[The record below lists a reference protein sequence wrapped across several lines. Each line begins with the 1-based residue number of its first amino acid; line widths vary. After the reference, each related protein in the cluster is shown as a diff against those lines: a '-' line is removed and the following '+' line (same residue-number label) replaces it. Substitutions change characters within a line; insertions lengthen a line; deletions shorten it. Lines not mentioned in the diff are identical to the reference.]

1 MWNDATSRDLKE
13 TYYDLQKLLV
23 GTAGFKIC
31 LPDLVPT
38 LLELPEC
45 LACLLVGNGIVDI
58 DPFTTGHFSHE
69 STTTAFNVV
78 EDGSDDNTLVLT
90 TCTAVFLLT
99 SLDQRPKV
107 LIPGV
112 MDIGGSSAAQ
122 DVMVCKEVDGVNSV
136 GSYGPL
142 IVARLALFHRGRREK
157 VVRENV
163 TLVVLLVPIVVWVV

>member
-69 STTTAFNVV
+69 ATTTAFNVV
-78 EDGSDDNTLVLT
+78 EDGFAADAPVG
-90 TCTAVFLLT
+90 AG
-99 SLDQRPKV
+99 RPERF
-107 LIPGV
+107 P
-112 MDIGGSSAAQ
+112 
-122 DVMVCKEVDGVNSV
+122 
-136 GSYGPL
+136 
-142 IVARLALFHRGRREK
+142 
-157 VVRENV
+157 VRF
-163 TLVVLLVPIVVWVV
+163 